1 MIAGICVE
9 ILTHVLSN
17 VKRKYQSN
25 DCDEDSVLVGCD
37 AASLDNPFPT
47 FQRNIM
53 PSSSLV

>member
-9 ILTHVLSN
+9 ILTHGLPN
-17 VKRKYQSN
+17 VERKYQSI

-37 AASLDNPFPT
+37 VASLDNPFPK

-53 PSSSLV
+53 SSSS

>member
-9 ILTHVLSN
+9 ILAHGLLN
-17 VKRKYQSN
+17 VKRTDQSI

-37 AASLDNPFPT
+37 AASLDNPCPK

-53 PSSSLV
+53 SSFS